1 MAEEK
6 ATPKKP
12 AKKAEDKKAEP
23 KQAAIETYEVTVPLL
38 NIREKATLDSRIVG
52 TLEKEEKVQV
62 SNCAPQGFG
71 KLAGQDGY
79 ILLEYASKVAGE

>member
-6 ATPKKP
+6 DTAV
-12 AKKAEDKKAEP
+12 KAAGEKRAEP
-23 KQAAIETYEVTVPLL
+23 KQAQATTYEVTVPLL

-62 SNCAPQGFG
+62 SNRTPQGFG
-71 KLAGQDGY
+71 KLAGRDGY
-79 ILLEYASKVAGE
+79 ILLEHAAKLPND